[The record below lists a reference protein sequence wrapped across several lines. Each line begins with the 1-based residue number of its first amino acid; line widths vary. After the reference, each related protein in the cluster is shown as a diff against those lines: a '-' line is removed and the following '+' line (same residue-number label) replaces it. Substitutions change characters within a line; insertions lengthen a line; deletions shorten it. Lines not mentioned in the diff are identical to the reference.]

1 MVLKLTATTCVFD
14 NMIYNIFYNFLTLLY
29 QNYKNNN
36 KIINLITFFL
46 SKFLLK
52 NRSYYSM
59 ILSSRFSKIG
69 CGFFLFYFLHFFYLS
84 LFKY

>member
-36 KIINLITFFL
+36 KIINLITFFYQN
-46 SKFLLK
+46 SF
-52 NRSYYSM
+52 
-59 ILSSRFSKIG
+59 
-69 CGFFLFYFLHFFYLS
+69 
-84 LFKY
+84 